1 MSPSA
6 ASGQL
11 TARQLAAPER
21 TGRAAKL
28 VLRWLGA
35 LAFAFWF
42 WGALIFLR
50 ADGVVDDTLP
60 RRQRPPAGEH
70 NLASYRYGPRVRAS
84 SYFRDSEAHH
94 HPMWL
99 VDEQLKPSLIAKW
112 ASSER
117 DRRPWLSI
125 AWREPRQL
133 ERVRIQHAGA
143 FERTE
148 FTARSYR
155 LRCLLRA
162 GIGTELIVR
171 GNREALAEH
180 RLVCAGALGIRIDFL
195 RKARAEIV
203 RVFEVEAWGR

>member
-1 MSPSA
+1 MSLSA
-6 ASGQL
+6 DPGPL
-11 TARQLAAPER
+11 TARQLAAPVR
-21 TGRAAKL
+21 PGRALKL
-28 VLRWLGA
+28 VLRGVAA
-35 LAFAFWF
+35 LVFAFWL
-42 WGALIFLR
+42 WGALRFLR
-50 ADGVVDDTLP
+50 ADGIVDQTLP

-70 NLASYRYGPRVRAS
+70 NLASYRYGPRLRAS
-84 SYFRDSEAHH
+84 SYFRDSEAQH

-117 DRRPWLSI
+117 DRKPWLSI

-143 FERTE
+143 FEQAE

-155 LRCLLRA
+155 LRCLLRD
-162 GIGTELIVR
+162 GIGGELIVR
-171 GNREALAEH
+171 GNRDALTEH

>member
-1 MSPSA
+1 MSSPADSA
-6 ASGQL
+6 PL
-11 TARQLAAPER
+11 TARSLAAPVR
-21 TGRAAKL
+21 PGRALKL
-28 VLRWLGA
+28 VVRVVAA
-35 LAFAFWF
+35 LVFAFWLL
-42 WGALIFLR
+42 GAVLFLR
-50 ADGVVDDTLP
+50 ADGVVDQTLP

-70 NLASYRYGPRVRAS
+70 NLASYRYGPRLRAS

-99 VDEQLKPSLIAKW
+99 VDEQQRPSLIAKW

-125 AWREPRQL
+125 AWREPRTL

-143 FERTE
+143 FEPAE

-155 LRCLLRA
+155 LRCLQRD
-162 GIGTELIVR
+162 GIGAELMVR
-171 GNREALAEH
+171 GNRDAHAEH
-180 RLVCAGALGIRIDFL
+180 RLACSDALGVRIDFL
-195 RKARAEIV
+195 RRPRAQIV